1 MKTKELCMLLA
12 GLFMVGCSA
21 DEEIANIST
30 SESNAISFNVVS
42 NNPQTKATMIDGVG
56 DFQSHPFEV
65 FGFKNNTYYMGSEG
79 HGWKDHGV
87 ELKYEANSWIYTDPN
102 AIYYWPHQ
110 ESLDFYAVSPS
121 DKISV
126 SSVTSA
132 TFNSDTK
139 SFTSL
144 LLDDSPDSHVDVLYA
159 TALNMTKENSLN
171 GKVTLRFKH
180 ALSQVVFQARK
191 QANSQS
197 ISVEVNGMQLY
208 NVNSTGTYTYPTA
221 DSENGTWISNLPS
234 MRTINLVSN
243 DPIEV
248 QSGDIITSLSLTN
261 PLLCIPQKLTAW
273 SPSTSNPIND
283 QVDSE
288 AGISDI
294 GKTSFLR
301 IQCKIHDGDHYFV
314 GSAVNWG
321 YTYVPFGATWEE
333 GKRYIYT
340 LYFGAGY
347 NANGSEIDIVPIT
360 FDAEVTDWVNEDRDI
375 TDF

>member
-1 MKTKELCMLLA
+1 MLE
-12 GLFMVGCSA
+12 GWA
-21 DEEIANIST
+21 D
-30 SESNAISFNVVS
+30 
-42 NNPQTKATMIDGVG
+42 P
-56 DFQSHPFEV
+56 
-65 FGFKNNTYYMGSEG
+65 
-79 HGWKDHGV
+79 
-87 ELKYEANSWIYTDPN
+87 
-102 AIYYWPHQ
+102 
-110 ESLDFYAVSPS
+110 
-121 DKISV
+121 
-126 SSVTSA
+126 
-132 TFNSDTK
+132 
-139 SFTSL
+139 
-144 LLDDSPDSHVDVLYA
+144 VDVLYA
-159 TALNMTKENSLN
+159 TALNMTKENSSN

-197 ISVEVNGMQLY
+197 ISVEVKGMQLY
-208 NVNSTGTYTYPTA
+208 NVNSSGTYTYPAA
-221 DSENGTWISNLPS
+221 DSENGTWISDWPS

-261 PLLCIPQKLTAW
+261 PLLCIPQTLTAW

-288 AGISDI
+288 AGISDS
-294 GKTSFLR
+294 GQTSFLR

-314 GSAVNWG
+314 GSEREYG

-360 FDAEVTDWVNEDRDI
+360 FDAEVTDWGRDNNNDI